1 MGTTKQITVEVPE
14 EHAEVLDRAVES
26 GTVEDLAEAANL
38 GFENVVAEQLDFEA
52 RMEEKIIP
60 RLQEMRENPSIAL
73 TSEQMRAKMREE
85 LHARRAE
92 AAWP

>member
-92 AAWP
+92 AA

>member
-60 RLQEMRENPSIAL
+60 RLQEMRENPSLAL

-85 LHARRAE
+85 LQRRRAE
-92 AAWP
+92 AA